1 MKDKLYSV
9 SDICFLTGITRKTLF
24 YYDKNGLLRPTDRQ
38 GVQKHKMYNEKQL
51 ERLKEILKYRH
62 AGLSVSEVKSLL
74 DDPEV
79 DRYAVF
85 TKALKRLSQE
95 FEEKKEQIEALK
107 ALMSQSSY

>member
-1 MKDKLYSV
+1 MKDQLYSV

-24 YYDKNGLLRPTDRQ
+24 YYDKNGLLEPAERQ
-38 GVQKHKMYNEKQL
+38 GIQKHKMYDEKQL

-62 AGLSVSEVKSLL
+62 AGLSISEVKSLL

-85 TKALKRLSQE
+85 SEALKRLNQE
-95 FEEKKEQIEALK
+95 YQEKKEQIEALK